1 MNCNVVIVAGYFF
14 TGSGA
19 VVDLLKEYK
28 GAYEPGIEF
37 RLIKDPYGLNDLRY
51 NLVEQWDPLNSD
63 NAIKDFIWLANH
75 LAHAENK
82 ISLVS
87 GLGYSRKEIFGESFI
102 DETNAYIKKI
112 TNTTYQGEWWFR
124 KFKQTKFERLKEK
137 ILNRFRYG
145 THTMYL
151 SACSEKEFDLYT
163 QEYLENLFQ
172 LNKKDNDSFVI
183 LDQGFAAQNPQNLN
197 HFFKEGKMI
206 VVDRDPRDCYS
217 EMLEGVPLIGKQIE
231 ETHDTS
237 LFANWYE
244 AYRRQRYNNNENILY
259 LRFEELILKYEETV
273 RKIETFLGLT
283 DDEHIKR
290 NKFLKPEVSRN
301 NIGKWKKALSKEEI
315 EGLNPLRN
323 YFWDSNN

>member
-1 MNCNVVIVAGYFF
+1 MNCNVVVVAGYFC

-75 LAHAENK
+75 LAHSETK
-82 ISLVS
+82 FSLVS
-87 GLGYSRKEIFGESFI
+87 GLGYSKKEIFGERFLE
-102 DETNAYIKKI
+102 ETNAYISRI
-112 TNTTYQGEWWFR
+112 TNTVYNSEWWFR
-124 KFKQTKFERLKEK
+124 KFKQTKFERFKEK

-151 SACSEKEFDLYT
+151 STCTEEEFDLYT
-163 QEYLENLFQ
+163 KEYLENLFQ
-172 LNKKDNDSFVI
+172 LNKKENNSFVI
-183 LDQGFAAQNPQNLN
+183 LDQGLAAQNPQNLN
-197 HFFKEGKMI
+197 HFFDSGKMI
-206 VVDRDPRDCYS
+206 IVDRDPRDCYS
-217 EMLEGVPLIGKQIE
+217 EMLEGVPLIGTQIE
-231 ETHDTS
+231 KTHDTS
-237 LFANWYE
+237 LFVNWYE
-244 AYRRQRYNNNENILY
+244 TYRRRTFKGNERILY
-259 LRFEELILKYEETV
+259 LRFEDLILKYDETV
-273 RKIETFLGLT
+273 QKIENFLGLT
-283 DDEHIKR
+283 HDDHIYK
-290 NKFLKPEVSRN
+290 NWYLKPEVSRN
-301 NIGKWKKALSKEEI
+301 NIGKWEKMLSKKEI